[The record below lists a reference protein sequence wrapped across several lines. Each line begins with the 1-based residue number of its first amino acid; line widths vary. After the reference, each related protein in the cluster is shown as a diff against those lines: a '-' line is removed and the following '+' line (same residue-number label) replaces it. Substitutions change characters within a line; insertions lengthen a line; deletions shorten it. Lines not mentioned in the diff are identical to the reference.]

1 MHYPK
6 NLDLVHQTIFLHE
19 KVGSGD
25 ETTRRDMQSKLC
37 VGWLCLCLC
46 DGKFKLYA
54 VAREPVV
61 EIKF

>member
-1 MHYPK
+1 
-6 NLDLVHQTIFLHE
+6 
-19 KVGSGD
+19 
-25 ETTRRDMQSKLC
+25 MQSKLC